1 MRVCD
6 KNGPCTFWDGSHFFE
21 SFFSWIRVLRRL
33 RIFLLMISVWL
44 EPIVKY
50 FLMYKMILPMLS
62 RVSYDPSFL
71 RSQIHF
77 PEHFISQEQGGS
89 ISGQHDT
96 EFHLTVDYS
105 HSMPSRF
112 HVSSRE
118 LGMENWLEK
127 FIFGE
132 MCSITQAHDFSHER
146 RRLLSESTILVA
158 LYCRSFQRYLTK
170 GQAPSLMMLSV
181 SVSHEVIS
189 MGMGRGT

>member
-1 MRVCD
+1 
-6 KNGPCTFWDGSHFFE
+6 
-21 SFFSWIRVLRRL
+21 
-33 RIFLLMISVWL
+33 
-44 EPIVKY
+44 
-50 FLMYKMILPMLS
+50 MLDQ
-62 RVSYDPSFL
+62 VSYDPSFL
-71 RSQIHF
+71 HSHNHF

-118 LGMENWLEK
+118 LGMENWSEK
-127 FIFGE
+127 SIFGE
-132 MCSITQAHDFSHER
+132 MWSITQGHDSSHER
-146 RRLLSESTILVA
+146 RRLLSESTILVV
-158 LYCRSFQRYLTK
+158 LYCRSFPPYLTK
-170 GQAPSLMMLSV
+170 GQVLSLMMLSV